1 MVKTVTNT
9 KKHTIQMWLAFAL
22 AVFGVLLIV
31 LSFVV
36 PPLGVIHTSVLAA
49 IGEVFTFSGSIM
61 GIDYTYKY
69 KLHANSLERN

>member
-22 AVFGVLLIV
+22 AVFGVMLIV
-31 LSFVV
+31 LSFFV
-36 PPLGVIHTSVLAA
+36 PPIGIIHTSVLAA

-61 GIDYTYKY
+61 GIDYNYKY
-69 KLHANSLERN
+69 KLQSHSIDRN